1 VATPPWRWTLRA
13 TALGTFATILVVV
26 APIRLAYESP
36 SLHVAFETAAASIA
50 LLAAYLV
57 LGHFRHTKE
66 VDALLLACGLAIVG
80 GVNLF
85 LGVLPA
91 ALDQELGT
99 PATWMSAVGRLLAT
113 AVLVAAA
120 WAPPVRLRSA
130 NVQRLALLTTA
141 NVVFVLWLVLL
152 FTGDRL
158 PVALDTDLAPEL
170 SSAARLVGHPLVH
183 GVQLAGALLFVLAA
197 WGFLR
202 RPGRGELS
210 RWVAPACVFAGFANI
225 HYFLF
230 PSLYSRWFYTGD
242 VFRLCFYLLL
252 VTGVAREIWHSQ
264 AQARALAVLEARR
277 RIARDLHDGL
287 AQELSFIA
295 GAAELLR
302 DEPRTRPQIA
312 SLVAAAERALDESR
326 RAVAALTTAPDE
338 PLDIA
343 VAQAAYEVANR
354 VGTRL
359 ALDLDRSVRVA
370 PSTREQLVRIVREAV
385 TNAARHGQAE
395 TVTVALLNGDG
406 LTLRITDDGSGFEPR
421 VGEGSGFGLVSMS
434 ERAHALGGE
443 LHIRSDATDGTAVE
457 VVLPQGVM
465 IA

>member
-13 TALGTFATILVVV
+13 ALFGAAATILIIV
-26 APIRLAYESP
+26 APMRLAYESP

-99 PATWMSAVGRLLAT
+99 PSTWMSAVGRLLAT

-120 WAPPVRLRSA
+120 WAPPVRVRGA

-141 NVVFVLWLVLL
+141 NVLVVLWLVLL

-158 PVALDTDLAPEL
+158 PVALDPALGPEL
-170 SSAARLVGHPLVH
+170 SSAARFIGHPLVH
-183 GVQLAGALLFVLAA
+183 GVQLAGALLFVTAA
-197 WGFLR
+197 FGFLR
-202 RPGRGELS
+202 KPAQGELS
-210 RWVAPACVFAGFANI
+210 RWVAPACIFAGFANV

-252 VTGVAREIWHSQ
+252 VIGVAREIWHSQ
-264 AQARALAVLEARR
+264 AQGRRLAVLEERR

-295 GAAELLR
+295 GAAESLR
-302 DEPRTRPQIA
+302 SKPGTALGLA
-312 SLVAAAERALDESR
+312 SIGAAAERALDESR
-326 RAVAALTTAPDE
+326 RAIAALTQSPDE
-338 PLDIA
+338 PLDLA
-343 VAQAAYEVANR
+343 VAQAAFEVANR
-354 VGTRL
+354 VGARL
-359 ALDLDRSVRVA
+359 TLELDPTVTVS
-370 PSTREQLVRIVREAV
+370 PSTREQLARIVREAV
-385 TNAARHGQAE
+385 TNAARHGKAE
-395 TVTVALLNGDG
+395 KVTVALMNGNG
-406 LTLRITDDGSGFEPR
+406 LTLRIVDDGVGFEPLAAD
-421 VGEGSGFGLVSMS
+421 GTGFGLVSMS
-434 ERAHALGGE
+434 ERARALGGE
-443 LHIRSDATDGTAVE
+443 LRIFSTPAAGTAVE
-457 VVLPQGVM
+457 VALPQAAVE
-465 IA
+465 